1 MICARCKTEN
11 PAEAKFCMSCGSEI
25 LPYCAECEME
35 LPAGAEFCHLC
46 GRKLGADPAAHA
58 AVHGSSATPA
68 PAALAAPDRVT
79 QYIPD
84 ELKGKLES
92 ARSTGGMEGE
102 RRVVTMLFCDVQG
115 STAAAEQLDPEE
127 WAEIMNGAFKHLIA
141 PVYTYE
147 GTIARL
153 MGDSILAFFGAPIAH
168 EDDPERATLAGLD
181 ILEEIEP
188 YRESVK
194 ARWGLDFNVRVGI
207 NTGLVVVGAVGSDLL
222 VEYTALGDAVNLA
235 ARMEQTA
242 DPGTVRITDNTHRL
256 IAPLFDFED
265 LGGIEAKGKSELVQ
279 SYRVIAAREER
290 GRLRGIEGL
299 DSPLIGREQEMRS
312 MRAAVSELQQG
323 RGQILS
329 VMGEAGLGKSRLVSE
344 LRQALDRESAA
355 GIGADGKAAPIRWCE
370 GRSLSYETATPYAP
384 FTVLLTSC
392 FDLRSELSDDE
403 KYAVLQA
410 QIERVCGEREAGI
423 TPYVASLLGIKLPEK
438 VSGRI
443 IYLTPPEMRG
453 HTFRAVAE
461 FIEFLATKQ
470 PVILSFEDV
479 HWIDPTSMDLLRE
492 LLPITDRAALMI
504 VGAFRPWRNEPSWEL
519 HEIGSRDYAH
529 RYVSIMLSPLN
540 SEQSREL
547 VGHLLEVD
555 DLPVSVRTLI
565 LARAEGNP
573 FYVEEVIRSLLDAGL
588 IVKEGGR
595 WKATEE
601 IEHISVPDTLAG
613 VITARFDQL
622 SDAARQAAQSAA
634 VIGREFSFDAL
645 ADLLQEVDSLDE
657 ALTDLQR
664 REMIRETRRV
674 PQRVYMFKHAL
685 TQETVYNSLLLSKRR
700 ELHRRLAECYERQ
713 SPDGVEA
720 IARHFMEAGERE
732 RALPYV
738 VSSGERAA
746 GAYSTAE
753 AIGHFDQALEILD
766 ASEQMASSD
775 LVRRAHEGL
784 GGAQTFGGDID
795 GAIATYTQMS
805 ELAEA
810 AQDVPMQVSAYNK
823 LAFISGIVLGDA
835 DKAEALLSKSSSM
848 ADAVGDYGG
857 LAEYHVTECYL
868 RTTSGDLE
876 GARDH
881 QTEAQQLGEDQ
892 GLETARLFGLA
903 HYANTLAYMA
913 EFDESMKAAEIARA
927 AAEAVGNQQ
936 YLAEVMG
943 HILPLNHMRNGDLE
957 LAYEV
962 SAEGLKI
969 AQEIGASQELAK
981 AAFTHGMIAAMRGLY
996 EEAIRAHSLS
1006 DSTAVAAG
1014 LNFLELLAKCGLGTA
1029 YADISPRLMDRA
1041 AEFHRE
1047 ADEARSKPLGNAFGS
1062 MASAEMGFREMKAG
1076 NLDEAQRY
1084 FDQGL
1089 VEPSAAKYLARPA
1102 LLLGSGFVK
1111 MMQGESDEAGRLIGE
1126 GREFAEQ
1133 RGMRHFYP
1141 VIEFAEANLL
1151 MVQENLGGALDAF
1164 LLGEKLASEMGAQ
1177 PWVWQNQA
1185 GAARALDALGRSE
1198 DASVKRKEAEQSIE
1212 QIGGHF
1218 EDEELREHF
1227 LEHAISTLA

>member
-1 MICARCKTEN
+1 MICGKCKTEN
-11 PAEAKFCMSCGSEI
+11 PAEARFCMSCGSEI
-25 LPYCAECEME
+25 LPYCPECDIE
-35 LPAGAEFCHLC
+35 LPTGAEFCHLC
-46 GRKLGADPAAHA
+46 GRKLGADPGAHA
-58 AVHGSSATPA
+58 ADHASSATPVT
-68 PAALAAPDRVT
+68 PATAAPDRIA

-84 ELKGKLES
+84 GLKGKLES

-127 WAEIMNGAFKHLIA
+127 WAEIMNGAFEHLIA

-168 EDDPERATLAGLD
+168 EDDPERAVLAGLD
-181 ILEEIEP
+181 ILEEIRP

-344 LRQALDRESAA
+344 LRQALERESAA
-355 GIGADGKAAPIRWCE
+355 GIGADGKEAPIRWCE

-384 FTVLLTSC
+384 FIVLLNSC
-392 FDLRSELSDDE
+392 FDIRAQLSDDE

-410 QIERVCGEREAGI
+410 QVQRVCGDRERDV
-423 TPYVASLLGIKLPEK
+423 TPYVASLLGITLPEG

-443 IYLTPPEMRG
+443 IYMTPPEMRG
-453 HTFRAVAE
+453 HTFKAVVE

-529 RYVSIMLSPLN
+529 RYVSIMLSPLS
-540 SEQSREL
+540 SEHSREL

-555 DLPVSVRTLI
+555 DLPQNVRTLI

-588 IVKEGGR
+588 VVKEGDR

-622 SDAARQAAQSAA
+622 SEAAKQAAQSAA

-645 ADLLQEVDSLDE
+645 ADLSQEIDSLDE
-657 ALTDLQR
+657 VLTDLQR

-713 SPDGVEA
+713 SPDGVNA

-753 AIGHFDQALEILD
+753 AIGYFKQALEILD
-766 ASEQMASSD
+766 TSEDRTDTD
-775 LVRRAHEGL
+775 LSRRAYEGL
-784 GGAQTFGGDID
+784 GGAQTFGGDVE
-795 GAIATYTQMS
+795 GAMATYTKMR
-805 ELAEA
+805 EVAEA
-810 AQDVPMQVSAYNK
+810 AGSVEMQVSAYNK
-823 LAFISGIVLGDA
+823 LAFVSGIVLGDV
-835 DKAEALLSKSSSM
+835 DRAEELLATSLNM
-848 ADAVGDYGG
+848 ADSVGDYGG
-857 LAEYHVTECYL
+857 LAEYHITECYL
-868 RTTSGDLE
+868 RTSCGDLE
-876 GARDH
+876 AARDH

-892 GLETARLFGLA
+892 GFEVARLFGLA

-913 EFDESMKAAEIARA
+913 DFDESLKAAEIARS
-927 AAEAVGNQQ
+927 AAEEVGNQQ
-936 YLAEVMG
+936 YLAEVLG

-969 AQEIGASQELAK
+969 AQEIGASQELSK
-981 AAFTHGMIAAMRGLY
+981 AALTHGMVASMRGLY

-1006 DSTAVAAG
+1006 DSTAVGAG
-1014 LNFLELLAKCGLGTA
+1014 LAFLEVPAKCGIGTA
-1029 YADISPRLMDRA
+1029 YLDISPKLMDRA
-1041 AEFHRE
+1041 AELHRA

-1062 MASAEMGFREMKAG
+1062 IASAEMGFREMKAG

-1084 FDQGL
+1084 FDQGM
-1089 VEPSAAKYLARPA
+1089 VEASAAKYLARPA

-1111 MMQGESDEAGRLIGE
+1111 MMQGEPDESARLIGE

-1133 RGMRHFYP
+1133 RGMKHFYP
-1141 VIEFAEANLL
+1141 VVEFAEANLM
-1151 MVQENLGGALDAF
+1151 MVQKDLDGALGGFAR
-1164 LLGEKLASEMGAQ
+1164 GEELASEIGAH

-1198 DASVKRKEAEQSIE
+1198 DAAAKRREAEQSIE
-1212 QIGGHF
+1212 QIGSHF
-1218 EDEELREHF
+1218 EDEELKKHF
-1227 LEHAISTLA
+1227 LEHATSTLA